1 MTIEEIFVKD
11 EISILARNICMAN
24 KIETIRDLKLHYDKS
39 EGFMDLLY
47 CDEKSNDELITVYN
61 KYKSIDTED
70 RAAKPVSSDKMGQN
84 FGLEDVVTDLDK
96 VLSIT
101 PVTHILFGK
110 IERKLEK
117 HWEEKGVE
125 KTSQSVE
132 RLRDVVTDLDDV
144 MSTTPTVDALM
155 EETEQHQRKK
165 FDDGASQNK
174 NRVSSVKTI
183 PAVTDV
189 VDLEKIEQALKKYWN
204 EKPATE
210 VVDTVD
216 LEELEQRV
224 EDYWRKQNLEETA
237 EEDAT

>member
-1 MTIEEIFVKD
+1 MTMEEIFVKG

-24 KIETIRDLKLHYDKS
+24 KIETIRDLKLHYDRS
-39 EGFMDLLY
+39 EGFMHLLY
-47 CDEKSNDELITVYN
+47 CDEKSNDELIAVYN
-61 KYKSIDTED
+61 KYKSIDTKD
-70 RAAKPVSSDKMGQN
+70 RTAKPDPSDKIKHN
-84 FGLEDVVTDLDK
+84 FELEDVVTDLDK
-96 VLSIT
+96 VLSAK
-101 PVTHILFGK
+101 PVTHILLGE

-117 HWEEKGVE
+117 YWDERGVG
-125 KTSQSVE
+125 KTMQSNE

-155 EETEQHQRKK
+155 EETEQHQGKK

-204 EKPATE
+204 EKTTTE

-216 LEELEQRV
+216 LEELEQRI
-224 EDYWRKQNLEETA
+224 EDYWRKQGLEGAA